1 MMSAG
6 PQIALLGHPESFSL
20 TQFYFCNWNGE
31 HPLSREQRLN
41 RGTPEIVLFRFHIAT
56 TKQEVELLRKPWEW
70 LEGVCGGTIF
80 QTFLWNLL
88 AVGAF
93 AQREAPAVVY
103 AESDAGMAIIP
114 AAVSVATGAIVLLGE
129 TLFDYR
135 TVLAAGDR
143 TVLHRAW
150 RELSRFRK
158 PVSSLAL
165 REENDPLWEG
175 FSILPF
181 VNAPFVSR
189 AEMSSE
195 AFEAKHTRSARAF
208 RRLRRAG
215 MEVKRHSGTDS
226 ELVRMIY
233 ERKSHQPHA
242 TLFTDPQRRDFMVAI
257 AAAEPSCEI
266 FTLQKENEI
275 VAAVVAL
282 REESVRRTYTVY
294 FDTRWA
300 KDSPGHALVY
310 EVTRISLAEGL
321 DCDFMTGEYPYKNRL
336 ATGMLPL
343 YRAEATA
350 EELAIVGAGTARPIA
365 A

>member
-1 MMSAG
+1 M
-6 PQIALLGHPESFSL
+6 QFSF
-20 TQFYFCNWNGE
+20 CAWGRE
-31 HPLSREQRLN
+31 HPLSRERRLK
-41 RGTPEIVLFRFHIAT
+41 RGTPERSLFRIHIAT
-56 TKQEVELLRKPWEW
+56 TRQEVELLRKPWEW
-70 LEGVCGGTIF
+70 LEGMCNGTVF
-80 QTFLWNLL
+80 QTFMWNIL
-88 AVGAF
+88 AVSAF
-93 AQREAPAVVY
+93 AQREVPAVVH

-114 AAVSVATGAIVLLGE
+114 AAISVATGAIVLLGE
-129 TLFDYR
+129 SLFDYR
-135 TVLAAGDR
+135 TVLATGDR
-143 TVLHRAW
+143 GVLHRAW

-165 REENDPLWEG
+165 REDNDPLWEG

-189 AEMSSE
+189 AEMSAG

-215 MEVKRHSGTDS
+215 MEVKRHQGTDS
-226 ELVRMIY
+226 ELVRLIY
-233 ERKSHQPHA
+233 ERKSQQPHA

-257 AAAEPSCEI
+257 AAAETSCEI
-266 FTLQKENEI
+266 FTLEKENEI
-275 VAAVVAL
+275 VAAVVTL

-310 EVTRISLAEGL
+310 EVTRLTLAEGL
-321 DCDFMTGEYPYKNRL
+321 NCDYMTGEYPYKNRL

-350 EELAIVGAGTARPIA
+350 EELATVGSGTPRPIA